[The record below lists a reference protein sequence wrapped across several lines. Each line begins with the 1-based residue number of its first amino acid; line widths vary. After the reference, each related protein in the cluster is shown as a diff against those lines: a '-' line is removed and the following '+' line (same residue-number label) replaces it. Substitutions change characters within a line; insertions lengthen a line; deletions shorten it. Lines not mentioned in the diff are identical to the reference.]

1 MRRVP
6 AFLFAVLVLPL
17 VMQAQDKA
25 TASLS
30 ITVNPA
36 VVAVSPSTL
45 PEGMVGTV
53 YGGAGTTIGASGGLA
68 PYTFSV
74 STGSLP
80 AGLVLSGT
88 TGAITGTP
96 TTSGN
101 STCTGEAS

>member
-53 YGGAGTTIGASGGLA
+53 YGGAGTTIGASVDRADHTLRQRARRDRHHGGVHRDA
-68 PYTFSV
+68 QTRCR
-74 STGSLP
+74 
-80 AGLVLSGT
+80 LVL
-88 TGAITGTP
+88 
-96 TTSGN
+96 
-101 STCTGEAS
+101 CQRCQRQD